1 MSLLLNNAIS
11 GLLTAQRGMDTT
23 SHNIANVNTD
33 GYSRQRVDQAAR
45 IPQYLGGSFVGTGV
59 EVTDVRRIYDQFLTD
74 QLRGATAAQEELTV
88 FRDLTRRVDSILSD
102 EAAGLSQGMT
112 EFFETVESLT
122 ADPAS
127 LPIRHAVLGQGQ
139 ALADRFGVLDAQ
151 LGGLEND
158 VNLRIQGSVSEING
172 LAAAIASVND
182 QIGRSPGQPPSDLLD
197 QRDALLSQLAGQ
209 IDVSV
214 IAQPDGALNV
224 FVGSGQTLVAAN
236 RSFDLTVVRD
246 EFDPTRLQVAQSD
259 GGFAISRT
267 LSGGALGGALEF
279 RRAVLDPAR
288 QELGRI
294 ATGLAESF
302 NAVHRGGMDLGA
314 SPGGDFFKV
323 PAVEVLPSGR
333 NLGVGSVV
341 LGIADATAL
350 APETYELALA
360 GGSWQLTSQSGA
372 AVPMS
377 GSGTALDPFLAD
389 GLSIQVP
396 AGAVDGDRFQLRPVA
411 RAAGS
416 LGIAVGGPERIAAAS
431 PLGST
436 GELANRGNGAISTPA
451 VTDPTDPALS
461 DPVSIV
467 FDDPATFRILDA
479 GGTDLSGPLAY
490 SDGGDIDF
498 NGWRV
503 RISGQPE
510 AGDRFGIAPNPG
522 GIGDN
527 TVAQRLAGLVSE
539 DLFEGGLASLRD
551 LEAGLLSQVGV
562 TARQAGLSL
571 DAQTALR
578 EQTEL
583 DVQSVS
589 GVNLDE
595 EAINLMRYQEAYMA
609 AAKAISVADSLF
621 QSILDAMRG

>member
-23 SHNIANVNTD
+23 SHNIANVNTE

-45 IPQYLGGSFVGTGV
+45 VPQFRGSSYVGTGV
-59 EVTDVRRIYDQFLTD
+59 DVTDVRRIYDQFLTD
-74 QLRGATAAQEELTV
+74 QLRGATAAEQELTV
-88 FRDLTRRVDSILSD
+88 FRDLSRRVDSILSD
-102 EAAGLSQGMT
+102 EAAGLSQGLS

-127 LPIRHAVLGQGQ
+127 LPIRYAVLGQGQ

-151 LGGLEND
+151 LGALEND

-172 LAAAIASVND
+172 LAGAIARVND
-182 QIGRSPGQPPSDLLD
+182 QISRSPGQPPSDLLD
-197 QRDALLSQLAGQ
+197 QRDALLSELAGQ

-214 IAQPDGALNV
+214 IAQPDGALNI
-224 FVGSGQTLVAAN
+224 FVGSGQALVAAN
-236 RSFDLTVVRD
+236 RSFDLAVVRD
-246 EFDPTRLQVAQSD
+246 EFDPTRLQVAQGDS
-259 GGFAISRT
+259 GFAISGT

-302 NAVHRGGMDLGA
+302 NAVHRGGMDLA
-314 SPGGDFFKV
+314 SNAGEDFFKV
-323 PAVEVLPSGR
+323 PPVEVLPSGR
-333 NLGVGSVV
+333 NLGNGAVV
-341 LGIADATAL
+341 LGIADFSAL
-350 APETYELALA
+350 APESYELAFA
-360 GGSWQLTSQSGA
+360 GGSWQLTNQAGS

-377 GSGTALDPFLAD
+377 GSGTALDPFQAD
-389 GLSIQVP
+389 GLSIEVP
-396 AGAVDGDRFQLRPVA
+396 AGAVDGDRFLLRPLA

-431 PLGST
+431 PLGSSA
-436 GELANRGNGAISTPA
+436 LLSNQGNAVIGTPA
-451 VTDPTDPALS
+451 VTDPSNPALS

-467 FDDPATFRILDA
+467 FDDPATFRVLDA
-479 GGTDLSGPLAY
+479 GGNDLSGPLSY

-498 NGWRV
+498 NGWRLN
-503 RISGQPE
+503 ISGQVE
-510 AGDRFGIAPNPG
+510 AGDRFDIAPNPAG
-522 GIGDN
+522 VGDN
-527 TVAQRLAGLVSE
+527 TVAQGLAGLVSD

-551 LEAGLLSQVGV
+551 LEAGLLSRVGV
-562 TARQAGLSL
+562 TTRQAGLSL

-578 EQTEL
+578 EQTAL